1 MGGWEQECIAVK
13 GMPQTAGFVPRTF
26 THAVVEADATVV
38 QRLRQAGCVILGV
51 TNTSELCFFSE
62 CNNHVYGRSLNPYDP
77 TRTTGGSSGGEG
89 GILGAVRPASGP
101 YAPTHRPTG
110 QRQER
115 DRDGVLYVCVPCRP
129 HVACFLSLCACQ
141 SLCLSLSLCV
151 YVSAYGLHEACC
163 DALHSVYVL

>member
-1 MGGWEQECIAVK
+1 MHTDTHAERSPRPRPSLSLCGPLRADGCSMAAWQECIAVK

-26 THAVVEADATVV
+26 THAVAEADATVV

-89 GILGAVRPASGP
+89 GIIGAVRT
-101 YAPTHRPTG
+101 APTLGHRR
-110 QRQER
+110 QR
-115 DRDGVLYVCVPCRP
+115 VCV
-129 HVACFLSLCACQ
+129 CACGWA
-141 SLCLSLSLCV
+141 CV
-151 YVSAYGLHEACC
+151 RTSM
-163 DALHSVYVL
+163 